1 LFLLKGLTIKPF
13 FLLPAVVFKV
23 DILATLLSSF
33 CSPTLFSHHLLFK
46 ATRYQW
52 INYMTTGKDHFPN
65 NRLPACNIDSMFF
78 KIIFKMYDVESEVAK
93 NKHANS
99 PP

>member
-1 LFLLKGLTIKPF
+1 
-13 FLLPAVVFKV
+13 
-23 DILATLLSSF
+23 
-33 CSPTLFSHHLLFK
+33 
-46 ATRYQW
+46 
-52 INYMTTGKDHFPN
+52 MTTGKDHFPN